1 MGVLNLTQKRKFA
14 HESDSYRLQL
24 SSFPA
29 DISDDVLMSADKD
42 KWIVDIQ
49 NAVRKERARLL
60 KVNGRIS
67 VDLKMLLKPA
77 LLYLEDVEVLVAS
90 EAQLRAPHSV
100 DELYALERR
109 LQFVEDILRRAIEH
123 RKAVQDVINK
133 HGSRARIVG
142 G

>member
-1 MGVLNLTQKRKFA
+1 
-14 HESDSYRLQL
+14 
-24 SSFPA
+24 
-29 DISDDVLMSADKD
+29 MSADKD
-42 KWIVDIQ
+42 KWVANIQ

-77 LLYLEDVEVLVAS
+77 LFYLEDVEVLVAS

-100 DELYALERR
+100 NELYALERR

-142 G
+142 D